1 MYTNKNLSYRDLAK
15 VHGAANCEDISIV
28 DLSKELD
35 EEKQKQVRDNLGMED
50 YDTFSDISHL
60 KTSTSEKLLYNG
72 DKDIVI
78 EDDYIK
84 VNDSVKEI
92 DFDGAVIRFT
102 GELKYAD
109 SLKGHSACRLK
120 NVHCI
125 LDRANGKDE
134 AVCVSGFGYVEN
146 VTAEASATTYQS
158 VKNVG
163 FKNCDHLYNCK
174 VYGGGTLKEIGFATG
189 FSYCN
194 YLIWCRYKGNSEL
207 DTTAFTHCNFIS
219 QCYMSYGQNVGAN
232 YSLGTNSHVESLIGI
247 LKDGSFEVFSDTDH
261 LTVNGYSL
269 DNFIKT
275 LSSNGG
281 TGKTKLYA
289 KPDDKSGIATVL
301 LDTDAVNW
309 AVARRGANGTLKAK
323 DAVADN
329 DLVTLKQLNAR
340 IAELEAKIK
349 S

>member
-1 MYTNKNLSYRDLAK
+1 METDKNLSYRDLAR
-15 VHGAANCEDISIV
+15 VHTAGCENGSFAKMNE
-28 DLSKELD
+28 SQK
-35 EEKQKQVRDNLGMED
+35 KQVRKNIGIDD
-50 YDTFSDISHL
+50 YDTFYDISKL
-60 KTSTSEKLLYNG
+60 KTSTGKRLLYNG
-72 DKDIVI
+72 DKAIVI
-78 EDDYIK
+78 EDDYIQ
-84 VNDSVKEI
+84 VS
-92 DFDGAVIRFT
+92 DFVEEVDFGGAVIRFT
-102 GELKYAD
+102 GKLKYAD

-134 AVCVSGFGYVEN
+134 VVCVSGFGYVEN
-146 VTAEASATTYQS
+146 VSVEASAKSYQS
-158 VKNVG
+158 AKNVG

-174 VYGGGTLKEIGFATG
+174 VYGGGILGEVGFATG

-219 QCYMSYGQNVGAN
+219 QCYMSYGQGVQVK

-247 LKDGSFEVFSDTDH
+247 LDDGSFEMFSDTDH
-261 LTVNGYSL
+261 LAVGGYSL
-269 DNFIKT
+269 DNFIKIV
-275 LSSNGG
+275 SANGG

-289 KPDDKSGIATVL
+289 KPDDKSGVATVL

-309 AVARRGANGTLKAK
+309 AVARRCENGTLKAK